1 MACLR
6 VEEGGITAL
15 RQFSSG
21 RKREVTSFNDNKP
34 SAVAGL
40 RSPANTGQTG

>member
-6 VEEGGITAL
+6 VEEGENMIL

-21 RKREVTSFNDNKP
+21 RKREVTSLNDNKP

-40 RSPANTGQTG
+40 RPPANSWQAG